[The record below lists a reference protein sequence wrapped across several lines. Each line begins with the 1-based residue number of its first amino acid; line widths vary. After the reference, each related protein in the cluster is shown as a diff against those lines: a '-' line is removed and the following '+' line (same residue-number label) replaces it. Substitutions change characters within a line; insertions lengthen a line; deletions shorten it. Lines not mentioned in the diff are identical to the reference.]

1 MDQRIFARVL
11 VKKKL
16 IEEQENFTILSR
28 ISDRAVYLA
37 DDCKGDNDTQQLTLN
52 SMLLKR
58 VRHRVERPLLVQTL
72 PVDRYNQQTERKS

>member
-1 MDQRIFARVL
+1 MRLLYI
-11 VKKKL
+11 
-16 IEEQENFTILSR
+16 ITNFGLGL
-28 ISDRAVYLA
+28 YLA
-37 DDCKGDNDTQQLTLN
+37 DDYKGDNDTQQLTLN